1 MIFFMIK
8 ELMAAKVF
16 TRTKSFANGELK
28 ICYENVNERGMW
40 LFENH
45 FRLHKR
51 VYKT

>member
-8 ELMAAKVF
+8 ELLAAKVS
-16 TRTKSFANGELK
+16 TRAKTFDNGELK
-28 ICYENVNERGMW
+28 ICYENVNERGIW